1 MRMTSLNLK
10 QGMEGMICLQKY
22 QHNIFEIIPAE
33 QSTLMES
40 GYTIEE
46 INYQDTKPLILD
58 VHYAHRMP
66 SIQKS
71 FGMFKDGELVGVCT
85 YGIPPSHTLLK
96 GVCGEEFKKD
106 VIELNRLVLKYNRK
120 NEASQLV
127 GKTLKKL
134 GNKIVVSYADGAQ
147 DHLGIVY
154 QATNFTYTGQ
164 TKPIKEIYL
173 KSRPHLHHTT
183 FRGKTYKQMEEEH
196 GDDVGYRLRSIKH
209 RYVHFVGDKRFKKL
223 ARKALRY
230 KVSPY
235 PKNVK
240 PI

>member
-1 MRMTSLNLK
+1 
-10 QGMEGMICLQKY
+10 
-22 QHNIFEIIPAE
+22 
-33 QSTLMES
+33 
-40 GYTIEE
+40 
-46 INYQDTKPLILD
+46 
-58 VHYAHRMP
+58 MP

-71 FGMFKDGELVGVCT
+71 FGMFRDGELIGVCT

-96 GVCGEEFKKD
+96 GVCGEEFKKH
-106 VIELNRLVLKYNRK
+106 VIELNRLVLKYNKK

-127 GKTLKKL
+127 GQTLKML

-147 DHLGIVY
+147 NHLGIVY
-154 QATNFTYTGQ
+154 QATNFLYTGQ

-209 RYVHFVGDKRFKKL
+209 RYVTFTGDKRFKKL
-223 ARKALRY
+223 ARRALRY
-230 KVSPY
+230 KVSDY
-235 PKNVK
+235 PKNA
-240 PI
+240 

>member
-1 MRMTSLNLK
+1 VESLSL
-10 QGMEGMICLQKY
+10 
-22 QHNIFEIIPAE
+22 FRA
-33 QSTLMES
+33 S
-40 GYTIEE
+40 GYTIEQ
-46 INYQDTKPLILD
+46 INYSDTKPLILD

-71 FGMFKDGELVGVCT
+71 FGLFKDGEMVGVCT

-106 VIELNRLVLKYNRK
+106 VMELNRLVLKYNIK

-127 GKTLKKL
+127 GQSLKKL

-154 QATNFTYTGQ
+154 QATNFLYTGR
-164 TKPIKEIYL
+164 TKPVKEIYL
-173 KSRPHLHHTT
+173 KSRPDIHHTT
-183 FRGKTYKQMEEEH
+183 YRGKTYAQMEEEH
-196 GDDVGYRLRSIKH
+196 GDDVGYRMRSIKH
-209 RYVHFVGDKRFKKL
+209 RYVIFVGDKRFKKS
-223 ARKALRY
+223 ARKALKY

-235 PKNVK
+235 PKDEK
-240 PI
+240 SI